1 MRPSRPGRLAF
12 ALVLGL
18 FGLAAHLTAQDLSTR
33 IRTELFTFGTCGEP
47 LCLAGSLGSGHGL
60 HFIPADQ
67 AGSTSIL
74 SFLGNAIGASVD
86 NTPITSASSGT
97 TFEFVN
103 GAPVKTSTSSGPIFG
118 ERAQTLGR
126 GQFYIGFNVTQMH
139 FERLRG
145 IPVNDIIINF
155 THQNVAPSDTMGS
168 PLFENDVIQ
177 VQVAMNVN
185 LLVSTLVADYGL
197 VDGIDLS
204 VAVPVVRTSISAN
217 SVATI
222 LPFSGI
228 GTSPHFFGGTQANP
242 VTTAVASMSGAA
254 TGIGDVAA
262 RAKINV
268 TQTKSFGT
276 AILIEGRFPTGN
288 ADNLLGSGSFSGRG
302 ELISSATFGQ
312 WSPHVNLGYIL
323 RDGDLENN
331 AILANLGFDQLV
343 ASNVTMG
350 FDLLSEWQL
359 GANKLIVPPPVQYQA
374 PYAHQVQVSNIPNQ
388 KDNFASASVGFKFTT
403 QRGIVVVTNA
413 LFPLRNSGLQPSVV
427 WSGGL
432 EYTF

>member
-1 MRPSRPGRLAF
+1 MRLSRRLAF
-12 ALVLGL
+12 ALIPGL
-18 FGLAAHLTAQDLSTR
+18 LAVSGALSAQDLRTR
-33 IRTELFTFGTCGEP
+33 IGSQLFTFGTCGEP
-47 LCLAGSLGSGHGL
+47 LCLAGSLGAGHGL

-74 SFLGNAIGASVD
+74 AFLGNSIGASVD
-86 NTPITSASSGT
+86 NTPISSASSGT

-126 GQFYIGFNVTQMH
+126 GQSYIGMNVTQMH

-145 IPVNDIIINF
+145 IPVNGIIINF
-155 THQNVAPSDTMGS
+155 THQNVAPTDTMGS
-168 PLFENDVIQ
+168 PAFENDVIQ

-185 LLVSTLVADYGL
+185 LLVSTLVASYGL

-204 VAVPVVRTSISAN
+204 VAVPVVRTSINAN

-222 LPFSGI
+222 LPLGEGVP
-228 GTSPHFFGGTQANP
+228 GTPHFFGGTASNP
-242 VTTAVASMSGAA
+242 ILTAVASTSGAA
-254 TGIGDVAA
+254 TGLGDIAA
-262 RAKINV
+262 RAKINI

-276 AILIEGRFPTGN
+276 AVLLEGRFPTGD
-288 ADNLLGSGSFSGRG
+288 AKNLLGSGAFSGRG
-302 ELISSATFGQ
+302 ELIASATFDK
-312 WSPHVNLGYIL
+312 WSPHANVGYVL

-331 AILANLGFDQLV
+331 SLLANIGFDQLV

-350 FDLLSEWQL
+350 FDLLSDWQL
-359 GANKLIVPPPVQYQA
+359 GASKLVIPPPVQYQA
-374 PYAHQVQVSNIPNQ
+374 PYPHEQSVSNIPNQ

-403 QRGIVVVTNA
+403 QRGIVIVTNA

>member
-1 MRPSRPGRLAF
+1 MRLSRRLAF
-12 ALVLGL
+12 ALIPGL
-18 FGLAAHLTAQDLSTR
+18 LAVSGALSAQDLRTR
-33 IRTELFTFGTCGEP
+33 IGSQLFTFGTCGEP
-47 LCLAGSLGSGHGL
+47 LCLAGSLGAGHGL

-74 SFLGNAIGASVD
+74 AFMGNSIGASVD
-86 NTPITSASSGT
+86 TTPISSASSGT

-126 GQFYIGFNVTQMH
+126 GQFYIGMNVTQMH

-145 IPVNDIIINF
+145 IPVNGIIINF
-155 THQNVAPSDTMGS
+155 THQNVAPTDTMGS
-168 PLFENDVIQ
+168 PAFENDVIQ

-185 LLVSTLVADYGL
+185 LLVSTLVASYGL

-204 VAVPVVRTSISAN
+204 VAVPVVRTSINAN

-222 LPFSGI
+222 LPLGEGVP
-228 GTSPHFFGGTQANP
+228 GTPHFFGGTASNP
-242 VTTAVASMSGAA
+242 ILTAVASTSGAA
-254 TGIGDVAA
+254 TGLGDIAA
-262 RAKINV
+262 RAKINI

-276 AILIEGRFPTGN
+276 AVLLEGRFPTGD
-288 ADNLLGSGSFSGRG
+288 AKNLLGSGAFSGRG
-302 ELISSATFGQ
+302 ELIASATFDK
-312 WSPHVNLGYIL
+312 WSPHANVGYVL

-331 AILANLGFDQLV
+331 SLLANIGFDQLV

-350 FDLLSEWQL
+350 FDLLSDWQL
-359 GANKLIVPPPVQYQA
+359 GASKLVIPAPVQYQA
-374 PYAHQVQVSNIPNQ
+374 PYPHEQSVSNIPNQ

-403 QRGIVVVTNA
+403 QRGIVIVTNA

>member
-1 MRPSRPGRLAF
+1 MRLPRQILAAPALAVALFAAPRLA
-12 ALVLGL
+12 
-18 FGLAAHLTAQDLSTR
+18 AQDLRTR
-33 IRTELFTFGTCGEP
+33 IGTQLFTFGTCGEP

-74 SFLGNAIGASVD
+74 QFLGNSIGASVG

-126 GQFYIGFNVTQMH
+126 GQFYVGLNVTQMH

-155 THQNVAPSDTMGS
+155 THQNVAPTDTMGS
-168 PLFENDVIQ
+168 PSFENDVIQ

-185 LLVSTLVADYGL
+185 LLVSTLVASYGL
-197 VDGIDLS
+197 VDGVDLS
-204 VAVPVVRTSISAN
+204 VAVPVVRTSIEAT

-222 LPFSGI
+222 LPLG
-228 GTSPHFFGGTQANP
+228 GTPSPHFFGGTASNP
-242 VTTAVASMSGAA
+242 VTTAVATTSGAA
-254 TGIGDVAA
+254 TGLGDIAA
-262 RAKINV
+262 RLKINM
-268 TQTKSFGT
+268 TQTKRFGT
-276 AILIEGRFPTGN
+276 AVLLEGRFPTGD
-288 ADNLLGSGSFSGRG
+288 AKNLLGSGAFSGRG
-302 ELISSATFGQ
+302 MLIASATFGAL
-312 WSPHVNLGYIL
+312 SPHANLGYVL

-331 AILANLGFDQLV
+331 SILGNIGFDQLV
-343 ASNVTMG
+343 APNITMG
-350 FDLLSEWQL
+350 FDLLSDWQI
-359 GANKLIVPPPVQYQA
+359 GGSKLVIPPPVQYQA
-374 PYAHQVQVSNIPNQ
+374 PYPHQQIVSNIPNQ
-388 KDNFASASVGFKFTT
+388 RDNFASASVGFKFTT

-413 LFPLRNSGLQPSVV
+413 LFPLRNSGLQPSVI

-432 EYTF
+432 EYAF

>member
-1 MRPSRPGRLAF
+1 MRPSRRLAL
-12 ALVLGL
+12 ALVSGL
-18 FGLAAHLTAQDLSTR
+18 VALAGTLPAQDLSTR
-33 IRTELFTFGTCGEP
+33 IRTQLFTFGTCGEP

-74 SFLGNAIGASVD
+74 AFLGNAIGASVD
-86 NTPITSASSGT
+86 NTPITAASSGT

-103 GAPVKTSTSSGPIFG
+103 GAPVKTSTSSGSVFG

-126 GQFYIGFNVTQMH
+126 GQFYIGMNVTQMH

-155 THQNVAPSDTMGS
+155 THQNVAPTDTMGS
-168 PLFENDVIQ
+168 PAFENDVIQ

-185 LLVSTLVADYGL
+185 LLVSTLVASYGL

-204 VAVPVVRTSISAN
+204 VAVPVVRTSIEAN

-222 LPFSGI
+222 LPLGEGEGS
-228 GTSPHFFGGTQANP
+228 SPHFFGGTASNP
-242 VTTAVASMSGAA
+242 ITTAVASTSGAA

-262 RAKINV
+262 RAKINI

-276 AILIEGRFPTGN
+276 AILLEGRFPTGD
-288 ADNLLGSGSFSGRG
+288 AKNLLGSGSFSGRG
-302 ELISSATFGQ
+302 ELISSATFGV
-312 WSPHVNLGYIL
+312 WSPHVNVGYVL
-323 RDGDLENN
+323 RDGDLETNS
-331 AILANLGFDQLV
+331 ILANIGFDQLV
-343 ASNVTMG
+343 ASNITMG
-350 FDLLSEWQL
+350 FDLLSDWQV
-359 GANKLIVPPPVQYQA
+359 GASKLVIPAPVQYQA
-374 PYAHQVQVSNIPNQ
+374 PYPHEQPVSNIPNQ
-388 KDNFASASVGFKFTT
+388 RDNFASASVGFKFTT

>member
-1 MRPSRPGRLAF
+1 MRPSRRLAV
-12 ALVLGL
+12 ALVPGL
-18 FGLAAHLTAQDLSTR
+18 LALSAALPAQDLRTR
-33 IRTELFTFGTCGEP
+33 IGTQLFTFGTCGEP

-60 HFIPADQ
+60 HFIPADL

-74 SFLGNAIGASVD
+74 AFLGNSIGASVD

-103 GAPVKTSTSSGPIFG
+103 GAPVKTSTSAGPIFG

-126 GQFYIGFNVTQMH
+126 GQFYIGMNVTQMH

-145 IPVNDIIINF
+145 IPVNDVIINF
-155 THQNVAPSDTMGS
+155 THQNVAPTDTMGS
-168 PLFENDVIQ
+168 PSFENDVVQ

-185 LLVSTLVADYGL
+185 LLVSTLVASYGL

-204 VAVPVVRTSISAN
+204 IAVPVVRTSIEAN

-222 LPFSGI
+222 LPLG
-228 GTSPHFFGGTQANP
+228 GLPSPHFFAGTAANP
-242 VTTAVASMSGAA
+242 IMTAVASTSGAA
-254 TGIGDVAA
+254 TGIGDIAA
-262 RAKINV
+262 RAKINI
-268 TQTKSFGT
+268 TQTKAFGT
-276 AILIEGRFPTGN
+276 AVLLEGRFPTGDAN
-288 ADNLLGSGSFSGRG
+288 NLLGSGSFSGRG
-302 ELISSATFGQ
+302 ELIASATFGQ
-312 WSPHVNLGYIL
+312 WSPHANLGYVL

-331 AILANLGFDQLV
+331 SILANIGFDQLV
-343 ASNVTMG
+343 APRITMG
-350 FDLLSEWQL
+350 FDLLSDWEL
-359 GANKLIVPPPVQYQA
+359 GASKLVVPPPVQYQA
-374 PYAHQVQVSNIPNQ
+374 PYPHVYPVSNIPNQ

-432 EYTF
+432 EYSF

>member
-1 MRPSRPGRLAF
+1 MRPSRLAF
-12 ALVLGL
+12 PMVLGL
-18 FGLAAHLTAQDLSTR
+18 FALSANLTAQDLRTR
-33 IRTELFTFGTCGEP
+33 IGVQLFTFGTCGEP

-67 AGSTSIL
+67 QGSTSIL
-74 SFLGNAIGASVD
+74 QFLGNSIGASVG
-86 NTPITSASSGT
+86 NAPVSAASSGT

-118 ERAQTLGR
+118 ERSQTLGR
-126 GQFYIGFNVTQMH
+126 GQFYVGMNVTQMH

-155 THQNVAPSDTMGS
+155 THQNVAPTDTMGS

-185 LLVSTLVADYGL
+185 LLVSEFVASYGL

-204 VAVPVVRTSISAN
+204 VAVPVVRTSIEAR

-228 GTSPHFFGGTQANP
+228 GTSPHFFGGTQADP
-242 VTTAVASMSGAA
+242 VTTAVATTSGAA
-254 TGIGDVAA
+254 TGLGDVAA
-262 RAKINV
+262 RVKINV
-268 TQTKSFGT
+268 TQTKGFGT
-276 AILIEGRFPTGN
+276 AVLFEGRFPTGN
-288 ADNLLGSGSFSGRG
+288 ANNFLGTGAFSGRG
-302 ELISSATFGQ
+302 MLIASATMGAL
-312 WSPHVNLGYIL
+312 SPHGNLGYVF
-323 RDGDLENN
+323 RDGDLQNN
-331 AILANLGFDQLV
+331 SIVANLGFDQLV
-343 ASNVTMG
+343 APSITMA
-350 FDLLSEWQL
+350 FDLLSDWQI
-359 GANKLIVPPPVQYQA
+359 GSSKLVVPPPVQYQA
-374 PYAHQVQVSNIPNQ
+374 PYPHQQIVSNIPNQ
-388 KDNFASASVGFKFTT
+388 RDNFASASVGFKFTT
-403 QRGIVVVTNA
+403 QRGVVVVTNA

-432 EYTF
+432 EYSF

>member
-1 MRPSRPGRLAF
+1 MRPSRRLAL
-12 ALVLGL
+12 ALVSGL
-18 FGLAAHLTAQDLSTR
+18 LALAGTLPAQDLSTR
-33 IRTELFTFGTCGEP
+33 IRTQLFTFGTCGEP

-67 AGSTSIL
+67 EGSTSIL
-74 SFLGNAIGASVD
+74 NFLGNSIGASVD
-86 NTPITSASSGT
+86 NTPISSASSGT

-118 ERAQTLGR
+118 ERSQTLGR
-126 GQFYIGFNVTQMH
+126 GQFYLGFNVTQMH

-155 THQNVAPSDTMGS
+155 THQNVAPTDTMGS
-168 PLFENDVIQ
+168 PTFENDVIQ

-185 LLVSTLVADYGL
+185 LLVSTLVASYGL

-222 LPFSGI
+222 LPLGGI
-228 GTSPHFFGGTQANP
+228 PSPHFFGGTASNP
-242 VTTAVASMSGAA
+242 IMTAVASTSGAA

-262 RAKINV
+262 RAKINI

-276 AILIEGRFPTGN
+276 AILVEGRFPTGD
-288 ADNLLGSGSFSGRG
+288 AKNLLGSGSFSGRG
-302 ELISSATFGQ
+302 ELISSATFGV
-312 WSPHVNLGYIL
+312 WSPHANVGYVL
-323 RDGDLENN
+323 RDGDLETNS
-331 AILANLGFDQLV
+331 ILANIGFDQLV
-343 ASNVTMG
+343 ASNITMG
-350 FDLLSEWQL
+350 FDLLSDWQV
-359 GANKLIVPPPVQYQA
+359 GANKLVIPAPVQYQA
-374 PYAHQVQVSNIPNQ
+374 PYPHEQSVSNIPNQ

-403 QRGIVVVTNA
+403 QRGIVIVTNA

>member
-1 MRPSRPGRLAF
+1 MRPSRR
-12 ALVLGL
+12 LVLT
-18 FGLAAHLTAQDLSTR
+18 LALSAPVLATRLSGQDLRTR
-33 IRTELFTFGTCGEP
+33 IRTQLFTFGTCGEP
-47 LCLAGSLGSGHGL
+47 LCLAGSLGAGHGL

-74 SFLGNAIGASVD
+74 SFLANSIGASVD

-103 GAPVKTSTSSGPIFG
+103 GLPVKTSTSSGPIFG

-126 GQFYIGFNVTQMH
+126 GQFYIGMNVTQMH

-145 IPVNDIIINF
+145 IPVNDVIFNF
-155 THQNVAPSDTMGS
+155 THQNVTPTDTMGS
-168 PLFENDVIQ
+168 PSFENDVVQ

-185 LLVSTLVADYGL
+185 LLVSTLVASYGL

-204 VAVPVVRTSISAN
+204 VAVPVVRTSINAT

-228 GTSPHFFGGTQANP
+228 GTSPHFFGGTQADP
-242 VTTAVASMSGAA
+242 VTTAVAGTSGAA

-262 RAKINV
+262 RAKINI

-276 AILIEGRFPTGN
+276 AVLLEGRFPTGN
-288 ADNLLGSGSFSGRG
+288 ANNLLGSGAFSGRG
-302 ELISSATFGQ
+302 ELIASALFGQ
-312 WSPHVNLGYIL
+312 WSPHVNVGYVL

-331 AILANLGFDQLV
+331 SILANIGFDQLV
-343 ASNVTMG
+343 APTITMG
-350 FDLLSEWQL
+350 FDLLSDWQL
-359 GANKLIVPPPVQYQA
+359 GANKLVIPPPVQYQA
-374 PYAHQVQVSNIPNQ
+374 PYPHQEPVSNIPNQ
-388 KDNFASASVGFKFTT
+388 RDNFASASVGFKFTT

-413 LFPLRNSGLQPSVV
+413 DFPLRNSGLQPSVI

-432 EYTF
+432 EYSF